1 MVERNQ
7 EAEEKQENVNGE
19 QFSVCPQ
26 KKLEIALENRKL
38 ELGFLWQRSAAFWL
52 FNVAALIAFQHFSS
66 KDNIVMTTAVCCF
79 GMVASFTWSLLNR
92 GSKFWYEHW
101 EEKIFEYDEL
111 EDWFNPNFDFES
123 TPKRSKNS
131 SRLSQNWFSTRFSP
145 SKLLISFSDSVFLFW
160 LGVAVIPLIGMSF
173 CNDSKWCKE
182 IPTWQICFS
191 WALVGITLVWGVTIF
206 CLTKPKQ

>member
-79 GMVASFTWSLLNR
+79 GMIASFTWTLLNR

-101 EEKIFEYDEL
+101 EKRIFEYDQEL
-111 EDWFNPNFDFES
+111 ENYFNPNFDLKPSLSEN
-123 TPKRSKNS
+123 PL
-131 SRLSQNWFSTRFSP
+131 RLPPNCFRKRFSP
-145 SKLLISFSDSVFLFW
+145 SKLLIIFSDSVFLFW
-160 LGVAVIPLIGMSF
+160 LGAAACSWVDTSNVTIAIILVI
-173 CNDSKWCKE
+173 
-182 IPTWQICFS
+182 
-191 WALVGITLVWGVTIF
+191 ITLFLLGVIF
-206 CLTKPKQ
+206 CQTVSGFE